1 MLFQSKAGATE
12 VGGAEVGG
20 AEVPFAVGLAAVS
33 FPAEPAVAPPV
44 AVDPK
49 DWSITAA
56 FAESFA
62 TAICRRIEDSPRKN
76 THACLC

>member
-33 FPAEPAVAPPV
+33 FPAEPAAAPPV
-44 AVDPK
+44 AVDPN

-56 FAESFA
+56 SAESFA
-62 TAICRRIEDSPRKN
+62 AAICMKIEDSPRN
-76 THACLC
+76 ITHTCLC

>member
-20 AEVPFAVGLAAVS
+20 AEVPFGVGLAAVS

-44 AVDPK
+44 AVTQMTCQSLLPLLRA
-49 DWSITAA
+49 SQQR
-56 FAESFA
+56 FA
-62 TAICRRIEDSPRKN
+62 
-76 THACLC
+76 